1 MKESRTMVTRE
12 QALEILKQHMAAEN
26 LRRHC
31 LATEAIMR
39 RLAQRLTKDEE
50 LWGLT
55 GLLHDLDLE
64 LTRDD
69 QSRHGLVAADMLVR
83 EGFPPDALQA
93 IRAHNGEVLAI
104 PRQSDFDHALACAE
118 TITGLIV
125 ATAMVQPDKK
135 IASVKPQS
143 VKKRMKEKRFAE
155 NVNREIICECE
166 LLGIPLEEFIA
177 LSVEAMQAIAD
188 DLGL

>member
-1 MKESRTMVTRE
+1 MISRE
-12 QALEILKQHMAAEN
+12 QALELLHQHMGAEN

-39 RLAQRLTKDEE
+39 KLAQRLGTDEE

-55 GLLHDLDLE
+55 GLVHDLDLE

-69 QSRHGLVAADMLVR
+69 QSRHALVAADIL
-83 EGFPPDALQA
+83 EKAGFPPEALQA
-93 IRAHNGEVLAI
+93 IRAHNGEALGI
-104 PRQSDFDHALACAE
+104 SRKSDFEHALACAE

-125 ATAMVQPDKK
+125 ATSMVQPDKK
-135 IASVKPQS
+135 VASVKPKS

-155 NVNREIICECE
+155 NVNRDIIRECE
-166 LLGIPLEEFIA
+166 HLGVPLEEFIT
-177 LSVEAMQAIAD
+177 LSVEAMREIAQE
-188 DLGL
+188 LGL

>member
-1 MKESRTMVTRE
+1 MITRE
-12 QALEILKQHMAAEN
+12 HALELLKGHMEAEN

-55 GLLHDLDLE
+55 GLVHDLDLE

-69 QSRHGLVAADMLVR
+69 QSRHGLVAIEMLAK
-83 EGFPPDALQA
+83 EGFPPEALQA
-93 IRAHNGEVLAI
+93 IRAHNGEVLGI
-104 PRQSDFDHALACAE
+104 LRQSDFDHALACAE

-135 IASVKPQS
+135 VASVRPKS

-155 NVNREIICECE
+155 NVNRDIICECE
-166 LLGIPLEEFIA
+166 RIGVPLEEFIA
-177 LSVEAMQAIAD
+177 LSLEAMQAVAD

>member
-1 MKESRTMVTRE
+1 MVNRE
-12 QALEILKQHMAAEN
+12 RALELLKQHMAAEN

-39 RLAQRLTKDEE
+39 KLAQRLKKDEE

-55 GLLHDLDLE
+55 GLVHDLDLE

-69 QSRHGLVAADMLVR
+69 QSRHGLVAADMLAE
-83 EGFPPDALQA
+83 EGFPPEAIQA
-93 IRAHNGEVLAI
+93 IRTHNGEVLGI
-104 PRQSDFDHALACAE
+104 SRQSDFDHALACAE

-135 IASVKPQS
+135 VASVKPKS

-155 NVNREIICECE
+155 NVNRDIIRECE
-166 LLGIPLEEFIA
+166 HIGVPLEEFIP
-177 LSVEAMQAIAD
+177 LSVEAMQEIAEE
-188 DLGL
+188 LGL

>member
-1 MKESRTMVTRE
+1 MINRE
-12 QALEILKQHMAAEN
+12 RALELLKQHMEAEN

-39 RLAQRLTKDEE
+39 KLAHRLNKDEE
-50 LWGLT
+50 VWGLT
-55 GLLHDLDLE
+55 GLLHDMDLE

-69 QSRHGLVAADMLVR
+69 QSRHGLVATDVLAK
-83 EGFPPDALQA
+83 EGFPSEALQA
-93 IRAHNGEVLAI
+93 IRGHNGEVLGI
-104 PRQSDFDHALACAE
+104 PRKSDFDHALACAE

-125 ATAMVQPDKK
+125 ATAMVQPDKRV
-135 IASVKPQS
+135 ASVKPKS

-155 NVNREIICECE
+155 NVNRDIIRECE
-166 LLGIPLEEFIA
+166 HLGVPLEEFIP
-177 LSVEAMQAIAD
+177 LSVEAMQGIAE